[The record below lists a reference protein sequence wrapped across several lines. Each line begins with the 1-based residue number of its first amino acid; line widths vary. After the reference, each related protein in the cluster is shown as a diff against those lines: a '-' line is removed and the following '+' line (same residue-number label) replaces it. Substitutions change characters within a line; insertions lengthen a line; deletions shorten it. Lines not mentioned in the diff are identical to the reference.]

1 MRYELT
7 DLRLFLA
14 IADSESLSIGASVR
28 FLSAPSASYRLKNLE
43 QALGTPLFVRSAK
56 GMVLTPAGR
65 VLLDHV
71 RVLLSAVQHMEG
83 DLSRFSNG
91 TKGHIRIVAN
101 SSCIVGLTATLGG
114 YLVTHP
120 NINIE
125 LEERLSE
132 DVVQAVTENAVDI
145 GLLAGD
151 VEIGN
156 LDAMLYG
163 EDELILITSI
173 LHPLAK
179 TSQVS
184 FATVLDSDFVG
195 LDRKSSNFLFLSQFA
210 SKLGRRINA
219 RVNVQSFPVLLQL
232 VEDNVGVSIVPRSV
246 ANRALTEHRIAG
258 ISLQEPWSLRH
269 QRIVANDFASLPP
282 YVRSFVEY
290 LMTPVFNHGA
300 HET

>member
-14 IADSESLSIGASVR
+14 IADSESLSIGASAR

-43 QALGTPLFVRSAK
+43 QALGTSLFLRSAK
-56 GMVLTPAGR
+56 GMTLTPAGR

-71 RVLLSAVQHMEG
+71 RHLLSTVQYMEG

-101 SSCIVGLTATLGG
+101 SSCIAGLTASLGS

-132 DVVQAVTENAVDI
+132 DVVQAVKDNVADI

-151 VEIGN
+151 VEIN
-156 LDAMLYG
+156 TLDSLLYG

-179 TSQVS
+179 TTEVS

-195 LDRKSSNFLFLSQFA
+195 LDRKSSNFLFLSQIA
-210 SKLGRRINA
+210 GRLGRRLNA
-219 RVNVQSFPVLLQL
+219 RINVQNFPVLLQL
-232 VEDNVGVSIVPRSV
+232 VEENVGVSVVPRSV
-246 ANRALTEHRIAG
+246 ANTALDEHRIAG
-258 ISLQEPWSLRH
+258 ISLREAWSLRP
-269 QRIVANDFASLPP
+269 QRIVAIDFTQLPP
-282 YVRSFVEY
+282 YVRSFVDY
-290 LMTPVFNHGA
+290 LTQTPA
-300 HET
+300 